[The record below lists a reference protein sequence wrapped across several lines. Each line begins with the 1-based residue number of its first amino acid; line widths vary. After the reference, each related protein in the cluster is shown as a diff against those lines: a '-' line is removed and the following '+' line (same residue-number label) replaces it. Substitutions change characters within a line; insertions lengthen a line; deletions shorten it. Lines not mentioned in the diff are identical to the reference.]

1 MMNYKILSK
10 EDFDDIEIQDT
21 DMDIIYAI
29 ADELIANEIYNTHYL
44 SNIPLLESRAL
55 KFKRIINEL

>member
-1 MMNYKILSK
+1 MMNYKILTQ

-29 ADELIANEIYNTHYL
+29 ADELIADEIYTHYL